1 MSEIKLKPCP
11 FCGGTDLAYY
21 VDDFVRTYVK
31 CKICGVKVQG
41 AYNSER
47 GEKEADELWNRRANT
62 NESNS

>member
-11 FCGGTDLAYY
+11 FCGGTDLDYY
-21 VDDFVRTYVK
+21 VDNFVSTYVE
-31 CKICGVKVQG
+31 CNSCGVKVQG